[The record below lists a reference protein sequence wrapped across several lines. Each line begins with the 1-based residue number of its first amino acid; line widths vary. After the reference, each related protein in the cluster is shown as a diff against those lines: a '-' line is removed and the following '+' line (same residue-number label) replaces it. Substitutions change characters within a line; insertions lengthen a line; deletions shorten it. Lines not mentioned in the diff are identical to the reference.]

1 MIAARNKVLSAWMAR
16 RRLSRSP
23 PSLMTFAVAGARR
36 TRIPRGSLDIEAQ
49 AQGVCTLFS
58 ISTFSNRVLHNHF
71 VHRGP
76 DLAIFFWGQESR
88 HSHRDIIQRMGP
100 GEHPWIFAARLVV
113 ELPRL
118 A

>member
-1 MIAARNKVLSAWMAR
+1 MYGITGYLSDD
-16 RRLSRSP
+16 P
-23 PSLMTFAVAGARR
+23 R
-36 TRIPRGSLDIEAQ
+36 TRDALPAMMAAL
-49 AQGVCTLFS
+49 
-58 ISTFSNRVLHNHF
+58 

-113 ELPRL
+113 ELARL